1 MEIINSSDLLNY
13 VPVKPNYSDYSMI
26 KMVKSERTAGYIPS
40 YDSFLGPSSTNNI
53 QDKAFEKLVQEQ
65 LDTPDDVYTLSLD
78 EQKIENT
85 KAQENQDRFDIFDLI
100 DMVNPLQHIPVINY
114 AYRSLTG
121 DNIKSISAIIGGAV
135 FAGPIGAASGLVTAV
150 LKQETSG
157 SLPETVL
164 SITSKENTEQKIA
177 AYKTAS
183 DYMDANNQYNT

>member
-13 VPVKPNYSDYSMI
+13 APVKPNYSDYSMI